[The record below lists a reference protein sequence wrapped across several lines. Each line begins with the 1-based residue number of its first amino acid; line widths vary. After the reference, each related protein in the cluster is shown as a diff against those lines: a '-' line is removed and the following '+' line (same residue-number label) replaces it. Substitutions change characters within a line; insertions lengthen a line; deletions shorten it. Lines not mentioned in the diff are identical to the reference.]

1 MNFVKYISLLDY
13 KNNPVATLNYENFD
27 ESYIELIINT

>member
-1 MNFVKYISLLDY
+1 MNYVKYICLLDS
-13 KNNPVATLNYENFD
+13 KNRPIVSRNYEGFD